1 MIRTTPIDT
10 PGTSGAYASARIEE
24 YGSGGMGGG
33 SGGTVGG
40 DTPVTRPSPPPST
53 PPTSGGA
60 PGSTIRPVST
70 TLVPRSPIFTIIQT
84 FYISSDSVRN
94 AAQVL
99 ITGVDL
105 FFKNKPSLL
114 RNSSGST
121 APGVTVGICVV
132 ENGVPNLAKEYLQ
145 IARGTYDQIF
155 AVSDASMSTAFAFSR
170 PITVPTNQYYGIVIR
185 FEDSN
190 YDVWVNKKG
199 YALVGTNNPSPGAGR
214 DRDGHFFAGSAGAM
228 NLTPQNDVD
237 LKFRVK
243 IAQFSTANNLQVD
256 LVNNGY
262 EFFTT
267 DTRNGVFTGGEKLF
281 VAQTQQTGTLNIQA
295 GNIVVTGT
303 GTALSSFAPSQQF
316 IVQSGGRYVVSRV
329 AAVTNST
336 QIVLTDPISFSNTAA
351 TFFVGPVAVLN
362 RTSGVSGKLILTNSS
377 ANATVNFV
385 GGSTIRG
392 EQSNAT
398 SNIVSVD
405 NLSVDEF
412 VSHVN
417 VVTNTPTAVIPTYNF
432 AQANATAYFVDSV
445 YQTLPQDTLV
455 RTGAKPRFILS
466 RSNELAQG
474 YLYSTQRKSADIRA
488 VISTTNPFI
497 SPTIENTTADITVRQ
512 MQISNT
518 SSHLAA
524 GVDTEVSLNGNALC
538 KYFSRKMV
546 FEQGRQ
552 AEDLRVYATAYRP
565 LGTEIRMYA
574 RFYNAADREP
584 FDDKPWTP
592 LEIKGNK
599 SQLRSSS
606 VNLSNLIEFEY
617 GLPVPESQETVVGS
631 FTTTASSNILTAI
644 GAPAFASKFVTGQLV
659 KIYDPLFPQNY
670 SISTVTTI
678 NSATS
683 VSFTDP
689 FVASANNLSVDIL
702 KYNVAF
708 NYPSDSNYVR
718 YYNIDG
724 VVYKKYDAV
733 QIKIVLQSDSTSV
746 IPLVSQIQV
755 IAVSA

>member
-1 MIRTTPIDT
+1 MIRLDM
-10 PGTSGAYASARIEE
+10 
-24 YGSGGMGGG
+24 GSFIINTDRGGG
-33 SGGTVGG
+33 DWVGG
-40 DTPVTRPSPPPST
+40 DRTVTRTPQAVPST
-53 PPTSGGA
+53 PHIVGVA
-60 PGSTIRPVST
+60 PGSTVPPVSS

-84 FYISSDSVRN
+84 FYIPSDSVRN

-99 ITGVDL
+99 ITGIDL

-121 APGVTVGICVV
+121 SPGVTVGICVV
-132 ENGVPNLAKEYLQ
+132 ENGIPNLAKEYLQ
-145 IARGTYDQIF
+145 IARCTYDQIF
-155 AVSDASMSTAFAFSR
+155 AVSDSSISTAFAFKR

-199 YALVGTNNPSPGAGR
+199 NALVGTNNPSPGSILA
-214 DRDGHFFAGSAGAM
+214 RDGHFFAGSTGLM

-243 IAQFSTANNLQVD
+243 IAQFSTTSNIQVD

-267 DTRNGVFTGGEKLF
+267 DTRSGVFTGGEKIF
-281 VAQTQQTGTLNIQA
+281 ITQTLQTGTLNIQA
-295 GNIVVTGT
+295 GNIVVTGS
-303 GTALSSFAPSQQF
+303 GTTLSNFAPSHQF
-316 IVQSGGRYVVSRV
+316 IIQSGSRYVVSRV
-329 AAVTNST
+329 AAVTNAT
-336 QIVLTDPISFSNTAA
+336 QIVLTDAISFSNTAA

-362 RTSGVSGKLILTNSS
+362 SISGVNGKLILTNSS
-377 ANATVNFV
+377 ANATVKFV

-405 NLSVDEF
+405 NLSIDEF

-417 VVTNTPTAVIPTYNF
+417 VVTNTPTAVVPSYNF
-432 AQANATAYFVDSV
+432 AQANATAYFVDST
-445 YQTLPQDTLV
+445 YQTLPQDTLI
-455 RTGAKPRFILS
+455 RTGAKTRFILS

-474 YLYSTQRKSADIRA
+474 YLYSIQQKSADIRA
-488 VISTTNPFI
+488 VMSTTNPFI

-518 SSHLAA
+518 SSHLTA
-524 GVDTEVSLNGNALC
+524 GVDTEVSLNGNSLC

-552 AEDLRVYATAYRP
+552 AEDLRVYVTAYRP

-599 SQLRSSS
+599 SLLRSSS
-606 VNLSNLIEFEY
+606 VDLSNLIEFEY
-617 GLPVPESQETVVGS
+617 GLPVPESQETVAGS

-670 SISTVTTI
+670 SISTVTTV

-733 QIKIVLQSDSTSV
+733 QIKVVLQADSTSV
-746 IPLVSQIQV
+746 IPFISQIQA